1 MVDKLAQGSGRSPG
15 IQEEMSTL
23 VEDGTIPCSSEQQDL
38 HRNLNSLTE
47 VESLW
52 RVLISSLVLA
62 IAVAH
67 QATTCLTAQ
76 IGRYCQ
82 HEVHFVQAS
91 IMQTRIGLR
100 NQDEWA
106 MGN

>member
-1 MVDKLAQGSGRSPG
+1 MVDKLAQGSERSPG

-23 VEDGTIPCSSEQQDL
+23 VEDEAIPCSFEQQDL
-38 HRNLNSLTE
+38 HCNLNNLTE

-52 RVLISSLVLA
+52 RMLISSLVLA

-76 IGRYCQ
+76 VGRYSQ

-100 NQDEWA
+100 NQDEFA
-106 MGN
+106 MGD